1 MIEDYKKR
9 INYDMWADIV
19 KFPRTADMINR
30 DMDKKVDQ
38 SKDILERS
46 EALLR
51 WAEDMKNESDDTV
64 G

>member
-1 MIEDYKKR
+1 
-9 INYDMWADIV
+9 MWANVV

-30 DMDKKVDQ
+30 DMDKIVDQ

-51 WAEDMKNESDDTV
+51 WAEDMNNESDDTV

>member
-1 MIEDYKKR
+1 MS
-9 INYDMWADIV
+9 INVV

-30 DMDKKVDQ
+30 DMDKIVDQ

-51 WAEDMKNESDDTV
+51 WAEDMKDEKSN
-64 G
+64 